1 MNKEIEELKNYLKAL
16 PKLADEGREERIK
29 KATDDYRSFMYTYLP
44 HQIEFQFE
52 ETSDFRNFVYDE
64 LPDIIET
71 NRLIEL
77 EAYRG
82 GAKTTV
88 ISRGM
93 TLWVMLTK
101 RKRYGVLLSSTND
114 VVVESMETIK
124 AELEDNA
131 TLRSDF
137 DVVIGTPWTDNE
149 IVFYVKGNPVKIKAA
164 GAGKKIRGSN
174 FMGQRP
180 DWINLDDIEND
191 ENVESKTQRDKL
203 YRWFIKAIMKLPS
216 RKSRTHTFMV
226 VGTRLHHD
234 SLLAR
239 IAKRSDCYHRNFP
252 LVIEMPS
259 RLDELTKENL
269 SLEIVGDAVLDD
281 PDIDVLSIF
290 SDFLEDKESFYS
302 ELQNQPISSE
312 GLTFGNYSTYS
323 DAPEM
328 NAYYIGVDPALGK
341 TKGDYFG
348 LAVLGYSKPL
358 KRYYASVQGH
368 KTKPENMIPLIVSK
382 FISLR
387 STGVP
392 VKIAIET
399 VQFQEFFKDKLKS
412 EALSIGVPLP
422 VVEIKNRASKELRI
436 DSLSPHI
443 SDGTIL
449 IDQNSHLLVE
459 ELTTYPK
466 APHDDLLD
474 ALEMAWRIAFR
485 GAGLDMKAVE
495 RVQKTF
501 KLTPK
506 GRILE

>member
-1 MNKEIEELKNYLKAL
+1 MNKEIEELKLYLKAL
-16 PKLADEGREERIK
+16 PKLADEGRAERIK
-29 KATDDYRSFMYTYLP
+29 KATDDYRSFMHTYLP
-44 HQIEFQFE
+44 HQVEFQFE
-52 ETSDFRNFVYDE
+52 ETSAFRNFVYDD
-64 LPDIIET
+64 LPNIIDT

-93 TLWVMLTK
+93 TLWVMLTE
-101 RKRYGVLLSSTND
+101 RKKYGVLLSSTND

-131 TLRSDF
+131 TLRADF
-137 DVVIGTPWTDNE
+137 DVEIGTPWTDNE
-149 IVFYVKGNPVKIKAA
+149 IVFYVKGKPVKIKAA

-174 FMGQRP
+174 FMGKRP
-180 DWINLDDIEND
+180 DWIVLDDIEND
-191 ENVESKTQRDKL
+191 ENVESKTQRDKI

-216 RKSRTHTFMV
+216 RKSKTHTFMI

-239 IAKRSDCYHRNFP
+239 ISKRSDCYHRNFP

-269 SLEIVGDAVLDD
+269 SLDIVGDAVLDD
-281 PDIDVLSIF
+281 PDIDVLSVF
-290 SDFLEDKESFYS
+290 ADFLEDKESFYS

-312 GLTFGNYSTYS
+312 GLTFGKYTTYS
-323 DAPEM
+323 ELPLIDSWT
-328 NAYYIGVDPALGK
+328 IGIDPALGK
-341 TKGDYFG
+341 TKGDYF
-348 LAVLGYSKPL
+348 AIAALGHCKTL
-358 KRYYASVQGH
+358 KRYYAKVVGY
-368 KTKPENMIPLIVSK
+368 KTKPEQMIPLLIALYST
-382 FISLR
+382 LR
-387 STGVP
+387 SNGVP
-392 VKIAIET
+392 IKIAIET
-399 VQFQEFFKDKLKS
+399 VQFQEFFKDSLKTKAIES
-412 EALSIGVPLP
+412 GIHLP
-422 VVEIKNRASKELRI
+422 IVEIKNTAAKELRI

-449 IDQNSHLLVE
+449 IDQNSHLLIE
-459 ELTTYPK
+459 ELGTYPK
-466 APHDDLLD
+466 AAHDDLLD

-485 GAGLDMKAVE
+485 GAALDMKAVE

-501 KLTPK
+501 RLTPK
-506 GRILE
+506 GRFE

>member
-1 MNKEIEELKNYLKAL
+1 MNEEIEKLKSYLKAL

-44 HQIEFQFE
+44 HQIEFQLE
-52 ETSDFRNFVYDE
+52 ETSAFRNFVYDE
-64 LPDIIET
+64 LPSIIEDK
-71 NRLIEL
+71 RLIEL

-93 TLWVMLTK
+93 TLWVMLTL
-101 RKRYGVLLSSTND
+101 RKKYGVLLSSTND
-114 VVVESMETIK
+114 VVVETMETIK

-137 DVVIGTPWTDNE
+137 EVEIGTPWTDNE

-174 FMGQRP
+174 FMGKRP

-191 ENVESKTQRDKL
+191 ENVESKTQRDKM
-203 YRWFIKAIMKLPS
+203 YRWFLKAIMKLPS
-216 RKSRTHTFMV
+216 RKSKTHTFMI

-239 IAKRSDCYHRNFP
+239 ISKRGDCYHRNFP

-269 SLEIVGDAVLDD
+269 SLDIVGDAVLDD
-281 PDIDVLSIF
+281 PDIDVLTVF
-290 SDFLEDKESFYS
+290 ADFLEDKESFYS

-312 GLTFGNYSTYS
+312 GLTFGKYTTYS
-323 DAPEM
+323 ELPLIDSWT
-328 NAYYIGVDPALGK
+328 IGIDPALGK
-341 TKGDYFG
+341 AKGDYF
-348 LAVLGYSKPL
+348 AIAALGHCKSL
-358 KRYYASVQGH
+358 KRYYAKVVGY
-368 KTKPENMIPLIVSK
+368 KTKPEQMIPLLITLYST
-382 FISLR
+382 LR
-387 STGVP
+387 SSGVP
-392 VKIAIET
+392 IKIAIET
-399 VQFQEFFKDKLKS
+399 IQFQEFFKDSLKTKAI
-412 EALSIGVPLP
+412 EDGIHLP
-422 VVEIKNRASKELRI
+422 IVEIKNSAAKELRI

-443 SDGTIL
+443 ADGTIL
-449 IDQNSHLLVE
+449 IDQNSHLLIE
-459 ELTTYPK
+459 ELGTYPK
-466 APHDDLLD
+466 AAHDDLLD

-485 GAGLDMKAVE
+485 GAALDMKAVE

-501 KLTPK
+501 RLTPK
-506 GRILE
+506 GRFE